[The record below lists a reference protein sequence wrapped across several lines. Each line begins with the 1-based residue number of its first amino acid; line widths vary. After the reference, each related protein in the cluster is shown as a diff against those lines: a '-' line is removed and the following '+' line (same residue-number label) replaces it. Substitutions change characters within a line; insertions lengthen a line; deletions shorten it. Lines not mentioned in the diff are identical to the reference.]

1 MASITLTQV
10 ANARA
15 VGKQGSVEAS
25 RSGIW
30 AGMFAVTMT
39 FAALSSA
46 LFVREGSAADWQH
59 VVLPRLLD
67 LNTLA
72 LVLSS
77 FALERSRRFVCAGLP
92 TLPGVVRPAMR
103 WLCVTLVLGLLFFA
117 GQLVA
122 WHQLAAQGIF
132 LATNPNSSF
141 FYVLTAMHGIHLFGG
156 LVALGYVVI
165 RLGSA
170 PIEFSRTLFDTTA
183 IYWHFTGVLW
193 IYLLLI
199 FRTRL

>member
-1 MASITLTQV
+1 MSSLSLTPV
-10 ANARA
+10 TNARA
-15 VGKQGSVEAS
+15 VAKQGSVEAS

-30 AGMFAVTMT
+30 AGTFAITMT

-59 VVLPRLLD
+59 VVLPRILD

-92 TLPGVVRPAMR
+92 TRTGAVHRAMR
-103 WLCVTLVLGLLFFA
+103 WLCVALVLGLAFFA

-122 WHQLAAQGIF
+122 WHQLAAEGIV

-156 LVALGYVVI
+156 LIALGYLVI
-165 RLGSA
+165 RAGSA
-170 PIEFSRTLFDTTA
+170 RIAFNRSLFDSTA
-183 IYWHFTGVLW
+183 IYWHFMGVLW